1 MRQYRS
7 LLGSIVIT
15 ISILSSLVA
24 ASGVIVLFDN
34 LLIANAQPSQPLAS
48 EQLETQKEVDMII
61 RQGTVTSSQDP
72 LPGHEGMQMATIL
85 PFRQDGTVY
94 SGVLTYTSTAPAE
107 VVTLNMQTLN
117 ETEQDILNA
126 TDDGEFGAL
135 FTSQLDDQTSLSS
148 SYIIPSYAG
157 SPIPS
162 ASVPFVGNAVWL
174 HTIDGTP
181 FSATF
186 AVNALVLPS
195 HIQNK
200 FNDPPETS
208 DTEALEDDEEGAD
221 DGEATEDVDNEN
233 TTDTDTV
240 GASEQG
246 DDLDA
251 EEETEEDA
259 TATTSTSDEEDDGDG
274 VESAAADDTTENVD
288 GADNEEAIVIIP
300 EGSSSLTDDAYRPN
314 PIEVNTGDTVTWIND
329 DLTSHTATSGNPES
343 GSTGM
348 FGGTDD
354 SPEIIGSEGGT
365 QSFTFDEAGEF
376 EYYCTLHPSMV
387 GTVIVTEG

>member
-1 MRQYRS
+1 LVS
-7 LLGSIVIT
+7 VVIT
-15 ISILSSLVA
+15 ISILSSLIA
-24 ASGVIVLFDN
+24 ASGIIVLFDN
-34 LLIANAQPSQPLAS
+34 LLIANAQPSQPSAS
-48 EQLETQKEVDMII
+48 ELLETQKEVDVII

-85 PFRQDGTVY
+85 PFRQDGTAY
-94 SGVLTYTSTAPAE
+94 SGVLTYTSTAPVE
-107 VVTLNMQTLN
+107 VVILNMQTLN

-135 FTSQLDDQTSLSS
+135 FTSQLDGQTSLSS

-181 FSATF
+181 FTATF

-195 HIQNK
+195 QIQNK
-200 FNDPPETS
+200 FNDPLETS
-208 DTEALEDDEEGAD
+208 DTEAFEDDQEGA

-233 TTDTDTV
+233 TTDTDTD

-259 TATTSTSDEEDDGDG
+259 TATTTTSDDEDDGDG
-274 VESAAADDTTENVD
+274 VESAAADDNTENVD
-288 GADNEEAIVIIP
+288 GAAN
-300 EGSSSLTDDAYRPN
+300 
-314 PIEVNTGDTVTWIND
+314 
-329 DLTSHTATSGNPES
+329 
-343 GSTGM
+343 
-348 FGGTDD
+348 
-354 SPEIIGSEGGT
+354 
-365 QSFTFDEAGEF
+365 
-376 EYYCTLHPSMV
+376 
-387 GTVIVTEG
+387 

>member
-7 LLGSIVIT
+7 LLVSIVIT
-15 ISILSSLVA
+15 ISILSSLIA

-34 LLIANAQPSQPLAS
+34 LLIANAQPSQPSAS
-48 EQLETQKEVDMII
+48 EQLETQKEVDVII

-94 SGVLTYTSTAPAE
+94 SGVLTYTSTAPVE

-148 SYIIPSYAG
+148 SYNIPSYAG

-174 HTIDGTP
+174 HTLDGTP

-195 HIQNK
+195 QIQNK
-200 FNDPPETS
+200 FNDPLETS
-208 DTEALEDDEEGAD
+208 DTEALEDDQEGA

-233 TTDTDTV
+233 TTDTDTD

-259 TATTSTSDEEDDGDG
+259 TATSTTNDDEDDDNGL
-274 VESAAADDTTENVD
+274 ESAAADDTTENVD

-354 SPEIIGSEGGT
+354 SPEIIGPERGT

>member
-7 LLGSIVIT
+7 LLVSIVIT
-15 ISILSSLVA
+15 ISILSSLIA

-34 LLIANAQPSQPLAS
+34 LLIANAQPSQPSAS

-94 SGVLTYTSTAPAE
+94 SGVLTYTSTAPVE

-174 HTIDGTP
+174 HTLDGTP
-181 FSATF
+181 FTATF

-195 HIQNK
+195 QIQNK
-200 FNDPPETS
+200 FNDPLETS
-208 DTEALEDDEEGAD
+208 DIEALEDDQEGA

-233 TTDTDTV
+233 TTDTDTD

-259 TATTSTSDEEDDGDG
+259 TPTTTTSDDEMM
-274 VESAAADDTTENVD
+274 
-288 GADNEEAIVIIP
+288 EE
-300 EGSSSLTDDAYRPN
+300 L
-314 PIEVNTGDTVTWIND
+314 
-329 DLTSHTATSGNPES
+329 
-343 GSTGM
+343 
-348 FGGTDD
+348 
-354 SPEIIGSEGGT
+354 
-365 QSFTFDEAGEF
+365 
-376 EYYCTLHPSMV
+376 
-387 GTVIVTEG
+387 

>member
-7 LLGSIVIT
+7 LLVSIVIT
-15 ISILSSLVA
+15 ISILSSLIA
-24 ASGVIVLFDN
+24 ASGIIVLFDN
-34 LLIANAQPSQPLAS
+34 LLIANAQPSQPSAS
-48 EQLETQKEVDMII
+48 EQLETQKEVDMIT

-94 SGVLTYTSTAPAE
+94 SGVLTFTSTAPVE
-107 VVTLNMQTLN
+107 VVILNMQTLN

-174 HTIDGTP
+174 HTLDGTP
-181 FSATF
+181 FTATF

-195 HIQNK
+195 QIQNK
-200 FNDPPETS
+200 FNDPLETS
-208 DTEALEDDEEGAD
+208 DIEALEDDQEGA

-233 TTDTDTV
+233 TTDTDTD

-259 TATTSTSDEEDDGDG
+259 TATTTTSDDEDDDNGL
-274 VESAAADDTTENVD
+274 ESAAADDTTENVD

-354 SPEIIGSEGGT
+354 SPEIIGPEGDT

>member
-7 LLGSIVIT
+7 LLVSIIIT
-15 ISILSSLVA
+15 ISILSSLIA
-24 ASGVIVLFDN
+24 ASGVVVLFDN
-34 LLIANAQPSQPLAS
+34 LLIANAKPSQHS
-48 EQLETQKEVDMII
+48 TTEQLETQKDVDMVI

-94 SGVLTYTSTAPAE
+94 SGVLTYTSTVPVE

-126 TDDGEFGAL
+126 TEDGEFGAL

-174 HTIDGTP
+174 HTLDGTP
-181 FSATF
+181 FTATF

-195 HIQNK
+195 QIQNK
-200 FNDPPETS
+200 FNDPLETS

-221 DGEATEDVDNEN
+221 GEATEDVDNEN
-233 TTDTDTV
+233 TTDSDTD

-251 EEETEEDA
+251 EEEIEEDA
-259 TATTSTSDEEDDGDG
+259 TVTSTTSDDEDDGDG
-274 VESAAADDTTENVD
+274 LESATADDTTENVD

-354 SPEIIGSEGGT
+354 SPEIIGPEGDT

>member
-1 MRQYRS
+1 MRQSRS
-7 LLGSIVIT
+7 LLVSIVIT
-15 ISILSSLVA
+15 ISILSSLIA
-24 ASGVIVLFDN
+24 ASGTIVLFDN
-34 LLIANAQPSQPLAS
+34 LLIANAQPSQPSAS
-48 EQLETQKEVDMII
+48 EQLETQKAVDMII

-85 PFRQDGTVY
+85 PFREDGTVY
-94 SGVLTYTSTAPAE
+94 SGVLTYTSTAPVE

-157 SPIPS
+157 SPFPS

-181 FSATF
+181 FAATF

-195 HIQNK
+195 QIQNK
-200 FNDPPETS
+200 FNDPLETA

-221 DGEATEDVDNEN
+221 GETTEGVDNEN
-233 TTDTDTV
+233 TIDTDTD

-251 EEETEEDA
+251 EEETEEVA
-259 TATTSTSDEEDDGDG
+259 TATTTTTSDDEDNDDG
-274 VESAAADDTTENVD
+274 VESAAADDTTENVE
-288 GADNEEAIVIIP
+288 GADN
-300 EGSSSLTDDAYRPN
+300 
-314 PIEVNTGDTVTWIND
+314 
-329 DLTSHTATSGNPES
+329 
-343 GSTGM
+343 
-348 FGGTDD
+348 
-354 SPEIIGSEGGT
+354 
-365 QSFTFDEAGEF
+365 
-376 EYYCTLHPSMV
+376 
-387 GTVIVTEG
+387 

>member
-1 MRQYRS
+1 MRQSWS
-7 LLGSIVIT
+7 LLVSIVIT

-24 ASGVIVLFDN
+24 ASGVVVLLDN
-34 LLIANAQPSQPLAS
+34 LLIANAQPSQPFAS
-48 EQLETQKEVDMII
+48 EQLETQKEVDMIV

-94 SGVLTYTSTAPAE
+94 SGVLTYTSTVPVE

-126 TDDGEFGAL
+126 TEDGEFGAL

-181 FSATF
+181 FTATF

-195 HIQNK
+195 QFQNK
-200 FNDPPETS
+200 FNDPLES
-208 DTEALEDDEEGAD
+208 ADTEALEDDEEGAD
-221 DGEATEDVDNEN
+221 GEQTEDVDNEN
-233 TTDTDTV
+233 TADTDTD

-246 DDLDA
+246 DDFAD
-251 EEETEEDA
+251 EETEEDS
-259 TATTSTSDEEDDGDG
+259 TATTTISDDEDDVDG

-288 GADNEEAIVIIP
+288 GVDNEEAIVIIP
-300 EGSSSLTDDAYRPN
+300 KGSSSLTDDAYRPN

-354 SPEIIGSEGGT
+354 SPEIIGPEGDT

-387 GTVIVTEG
+387 GTIIVTEG

>member
-1 MRQYRS
+1 MV
-7 LLGSIVIT
+7 SIVIT
-15 ISILSSLVA
+15 ISILSSLIA
-24 ASGVIVLFDN
+24 ASGIIVLFDN
-34 LLIANAQPSQPLAS
+34 LLIANAQPSQPSAS
-48 EQLETQKEVDMII
+48 EQLETQKGVDMII

-94 SGVLTYTSTAPAE
+94 SGVLTYTSTAPVE
-107 VVTLNMQTLN
+107 VVTLNMQTFN

-174 HTIDGTP
+174 HTLDGTP
-181 FSATF
+181 FTATF

-195 HIQNK
+195 QIQNK
-200 FNDPPETS
+200 FNDPLETS
-208 DTEALEDDEEGAD
+208 DIEALEDDQEGA

-233 TTDTDTV
+233 TTDTDTD

-259 TATTSTSDEEDDGDG
+259 TATTTTSDDEDDDNGL
-274 VESAAADDTTENVD
+274 ESAAADDTTENVD

-354 SPEIIGSEGGT
+354 SPEIIGPEGGT

>member
-1 MRQYRS
+1 MRQSRS
-7 LLGSIVIT
+7 LLVSLVIT
-15 ISILSSLVA
+15 ISILSSLIA
-24 ASGVIVLFDN
+24 ASGAIVLFDN
-34 LLIANAQPSQPLAS
+34 LLIANAQPSQPSTSDLI
-48 EQLETQKEVDMII
+48 ETQKEVDMIV

-85 PFRQDGTVY
+85 PFRQDRIIY
-94 SGVLTYTSTAPAE
+94 SGLLTYTSTVPVE

-181 FSATF
+181 FTATF

-195 HIQNK
+195 QIQNK
-200 FNDPPETS
+200 FNDPLETA
-208 DTEALEDDEEGAD
+208 DTEALEDDEEGPN
-221 DGEATEDVDNEN
+221 GGATEDVDNEN
-233 TTDTDTV
+233 TPDTDTD

-251 EEETEEDA
+251 EEETEED
-259 TATTSTSDEEDDGDG
+259 TSATTAIRDDEDDGDG
-274 VESAAADDTTENVD
+274 LESAAADDTAENVD
-288 GADNEEAIVIIP
+288 GADNEEAIVMIP

-354 SPEIIGSEGGT
+354 SPEIIGPEGDT
-365 QSFTFDEAGEF
+365 QSFTLMRLASLSIIAH
-376 EYYCTLHPSMV
+376 YTLAW
-387 GTVIVTEG
+387 

>member
-1 MRQYRS
+1 MRQSRS
-7 LLGSIVIT
+7 LLVSTVIT
-15 ISILSSLVA
+15 ISILSSVIA
-24 ASGVIVLFDN
+24 ASGAIVLFDN
-34 LLIANAQPSQPLAS
+34 LSIANAQPSQPSAS
-48 EQLETQKEVDMII
+48 EQLETQKEVDTIV

-94 SGVLTYTSTAPAE
+94 SGVLTYTSTAPVE

-157 SPIPS
+157 SAIPS

-181 FSATF
+181 FAATF

-195 HIQNK
+195 QIQNK
-200 FNDPPETS
+200 FNDPMETA
-208 DTEALEDDEEGAD
+208 DTEALEDDEEGT
-221 DGEATEDVDNEN
+221 DGEETEDVDNEN
-233 TTDTDTV
+233 TTDTDTD
-240 GASEQG
+240 GGSEQG

-251 EEETEEDA
+251 EEDT
-259 TATTSTSDEEDDGDG
+259 TATTAISDDEDDGDG
-274 VESAAADDTTENVD
+274 VESAAADDTMENVD

-300 EGSSSLTDDAYRPN
+300 EGSSSLTDGAYRPN

-343 GSTGM
+343 GSTGI

-354 SPEIIGSEGGT
+354 SPEIIGPKGDT

>member
-1 MRQYRS
+1 MRQSRS
-7 LLGSIVIT
+7 LLVSTVIT
-15 ISILSSLVA
+15 ISILSSVIA
-24 ASGVIVLFDN
+24 ASGAIVLFDN
-34 LLIANAQPSQPLAS
+34 LSIANAQPSQPSAS
-48 EQLETQKEVDMII
+48 EQLETQKEVDTIV

-94 SGVLTYTSTAPAE
+94 SGVLTYTSTAPVE

-157 SPIPS
+157 SAIPS

-181 FSATF
+181 FAATF

-195 HIQNK
+195 QIQNK
-200 FNDPPETS
+200 FNDPMETA
-208 DTEALEDDEEGAD
+208 DTEALEDDEEGT
-221 DGEATEDVDNEN
+221 DGEETEDVDNEN
-233 TTDTDTV
+233 TTDTDTD
-240 GASEQG
+240 GGSEQG

-251 EEETEEDA
+251 EEDT
-259 TATTSTSDEEDDGDG
+259 TATTAISDDEDDGDG
-274 VESAAADDTTENVD
+274 VESAAADDTMENVD

-300 EGSSSLTDDAYRPN
+300 EGSSSLTDGAYRPN

-343 GSTGM
+343 GSTGI

-354 SPEIIGSEGGT
+354 SPEIIGPEGDT

>member
-1 MRQYRS
+1 MRQFRS
-7 LLGSIVIT
+7 LLVSIVIT
-15 ISILSSLVA
+15 ISILSSLIA
-24 ASGVIVLFDN
+24 ASGAIVLFEN
-34 LLIANAQPSQPLAS
+34 LIIANAQPSQPSAS
-48 EQLETQKEVDMII
+48 EQLATQKEVDTII
-61 RQGTVTSSQDP
+61 LQGTATSLQDP

-94 SGVLTYTSTAPAE
+94 SGVLTYTSTAPVE

-174 HTIDGTP
+174 HTMDGTP

-195 HIQNK
+195 QIQNK
-200 FNDPPETS
+200 FNDPMETA
-208 DTEALEDDEEGAD
+208 DTEALEDDEEGA

-233 TTDTDTV
+233 TTDTDTDE
-240 GASEQG
+240 ASEQG

-251 EEETEEDA
+251 EEETEEDTA
-259 TATTSTSDEEDDGDG
+259 ATTAMSDEEDDGDD
-274 VESAAADDTTENVD
+274 VESAAADDTTENAD
-288 GADNEEAIVIIP
+288 EADNEESIVIIP

-354 SPEIIGSEGGT
+354 SPEIIGPEGDT

>member
-1 MRQYRS
+1 MRQSRS
-7 LLGSIVIT
+7 LLVSIVIT
-15 ISILSSLVA
+15 ISILSSLIA
-24 ASGVIVLFDN
+24 ASGTIVLFDN
-34 LLIANAQPSQPLAS
+34 LLIANAQPSQPSAS
-48 EQLETQKEVDMII
+48 EQLETQKEVDMIT

-94 SGVLTYTSTAPAE
+94 SGVLTYTSTAPVE

-135 FTSQLDDQTSLSS
+135 FTSQLDHQTSLSS

-181 FSATF
+181 FTATF

-195 HIQNK
+195 QIQNK
-200 FNDPPETS
+200 FNDPMETA
-208 DTEALEDDEEGAD
+208 DTEALEDDEEGT
-221 DGEATEDVDNEN
+221 DGEETEDVDNEN
-233 TTDTDTV
+233 TTDTDTD
-240 GASEQG
+240 GGSEQG

-251 EEETEEDA
+251 EEDT
-259 TATTSTSDEEDDGDG
+259 TATTAISDDEDDGDG

-300 EGSSSLTDDAYRPN
+300 EGSSSLTDGAYRPN

-354 SPEIIGSEGGT
+354 SLEIIGPEGDT